1 MAARRTTVNPDANR
15 PWHWRGLGALL
26 LMALAYAVVGRLSL
40 MLAAPPGYASPL
52 YPPAGMALVFV
63 LVYGRSAALA
73 VTVGAIVVNVLLNPL
88 RTVDITEVVIGLGAG
103 LQALVAA
110 GLVQRLVR
118 QPLTLSAP
126 RDIARFYVFG
136 AVVGCLVGASMATAA
151 LGIADIVP
159 VAALPLTWLTWWMGD
174 ALGTLIA
181 APILLTLIGQPREA
195 WAPRRRTVGLTL
207 GIVTTLLVA
216 TAVQVAQWDRERV
229 QSSFDRDASAAST
242 AALSQLET
250 PLHALEAVRGLFLGS
265 SHVDAAELRLAADYW
280 LNRKNDLQAI
290 GYHERVSLPDVPAF
304 EQQLRGEGLA
314 DYSVVDRTAANSRVP
329 TTASEAY
336 VVRMVEPMQGNIS
349 LLGVNALSVPEARA
363 AIEAAVRTDRA
374 VASAA
379 FQLSQDPPD
388 SQKLGV
394 VIYRAVYR
402 GKPATEQER
411 VDSALGVVFVTVRV
425 EDLLHSVLAQSPG
438 HLHFCVTDMD
448 TSARQRQLAATSLC
462 AEAPDGLVHRRT
474 LAVAGRQWELRVNA
488 SEVGASQAAGARHY
502 AWLFSSVGLLTAA
515 VLGALLLTVTGRA
528 RIIELAVQDRT
539 AALEQQVRERVQVEA
554 AMRESEQRFRNIFNN
569 VPIGVLYTDIDG
581 TVRQA
586 NPRFCELVGRDA
598 SALEHLKTREFLH
611 PDDIEED
618 AALFNR
624 LLSGDI
630 ATYRRQT
637 RYVAP
642 DGHTVWVQCSVS
654 LLRDESG
661 RPQRIVSVAEDITEH
676 LRLAEAVRAREAA
689 EASNRAKSDFLS
701 RMSHELRTPLNAMLG
716 FAQLLELEDHPS
728 LGTAQRA
735 WVGQIQ
741 QAGWH
746 LLEMIND
753 VLDLSRIES
762 GNLRMDLETLDLPE
776 LLAATRP
783 LVEQSADLRH
793 IVITEELAR
802 GARFITG
809 DATRVKQILTNLLSN
824 AVKYNVDGGRI
835 HLSTRVQGDWVELM
849 VTDTGLGMSTEQMA
863 SLFQPFNRLGRET
876 SGTEGTGIGLVISQ
890 RLAELMG
897 GELRAASHVGQGSS
911 FILRLPAVGDP
922 DTVPSDLD
930 RLATDRND
938 YHLRHVHYVEDNE
951 TNVEVMRGVLA
962 QRPQVQLDVSITGL
976 DGLAAIRAQRP
987 DVVLLDMHLPDISG
1001 LELLRHL
1008 KLDPSTR
1015 SIPVVAVSADA
1026 LPAQI
1031 DDAFMAGAHR
1041 YLTKPV
1047 NVSELLSVLDELLS
1061 QAETGF
1067 H

>member
-1 MAARRTTVNPDANR
+1 MNSPAERLGQGC
-15 PWHWRGLGALL
+15 GLGALL
-26 LMALAYAVVGRLSL
+26 LMALSYAVVGRLSL
-40 MLAAPPGYASPL
+40 LMAIPPGYASPL
-52 YPPAGMALVFV
+52 YPAAGMALVFV
-63 LVYGRSAALA
+63 LVCGRRAALA
-73 VTVGAIVVNVLLNPL
+73 VTVGAIAVNVLLNPRHAL
-88 RTVDITEVVIGLGAG
+88 GATEAVIGLGAG
-103 LQALVAA
+103 LQALFAA
-110 GLVQRLVR
+110 ELVQRMVR

-126 RDIARFYVFG
+126 REIARFYLFG
-136 AVVGCLVGASMATAA
+136 AVIGCLVSASVATTA
-151 LGIADIVP
+151 LGAADVVP
-159 VAALPLTWLTWWMGD
+159 ASAWPVTWLTWWMGD
-174 ALGTLIA
+174 TLGTLIA
-181 APILLTLIGQPREA
+181 APILLTMIGRPREA

-207 GIVTTLLVA
+207 GIVTSLLVA
-216 TAVQVAQWDRERV
+216 TTVLVARWDRERV
-229 QSSFDRDASAAST
+229 QTSFERDASAAST
-242 AALSQLET
+242 AALSQLNT
-250 PLHALEAVRGLFLGS
+250 PLHALEALRGLYLGS
-265 SHVDAAELRLAADYW
+265 NHVDATELRAAAAYW
-280 LNRKNDLQAI
+280 LNHDGALQGI
-290 GYHERVSLPDVPAF
+290 GYQERVPLADVPAF
-304 EQQLRGEGLA
+304 EGQMHTEGQP
-314 DYSVVDRTAANSRVP
+314 DYRVLDRTASDTRVP
-329 TTASEAY
+329 TSMPEAY
-336 VVRMVEPMQGNIS
+336 AVRLVEPLEGNVG
-349 LLGVNALSVPEARA
+349 LLGINALSIPVARE
-363 AIEAAVRTDRA
+363 AIEAAVRTDRPT
-374 VASAA
+374 ASAA
-379 FQLSQDPPD
+379 FHLSQDAAD
-388 SQKLGV
+388 SPKSGV
-394 VIYRAVYR
+394 VIYRAIYR
-402 GKPATEQER
+402 GKPTSDEER
-411 VDSALGVVFVTVRV
+411 MSAAVGVVFVTVRV
-425 EDLLHSVLAQSPG
+425 EDLLRSVLAQAPSY
-438 HLHFCVTDMD
+438 LHFCVTDTD
-448 TSARQRQLAATSLC
+448 ASARQRQLAATSLC
-462 AEAPDGLVHRRT
+462 ADAPDALVHRRM
-474 LAVAGRQWELRVNA
+474 LAFAGRQWELSVNA

-598 SALEHLKTREFLH
+598 ATLAHLKTRDFLH
-611 PDDIEED
+611 PDDLDED
-618 AALFNR
+618 VVLFNR
-624 LLSGDI
+624 LLAGEI

-642 DGHTVWVQCSVS
+642 DGHAVWVQCSVS

-689 EASNRAKSDFLS
+689 EASNRAKSEFLS

-716 FAQLLELEDHPS
+716 FAQLLELEDRPA
-728 LGTAQRA
+728 LGSAQRA

-762 GNLRMDLETLDLPE
+762 GNLRMELETLDLPE
-776 LLAATRP
+776 LLAATRS

-809 DATRVKQILTNLLSN
+809 NATRVKQILTNLLSN
-824 AVKYNVDGGRI
+824 AVKYNIDGGRI
-835 HLSTRVQGDWVELM
+835 HLSTQVQGDLVELM
-849 VTDTGLGMSTEQMA
+849 VTDTGLGMSAEQMA

-911 FILRLPAVGDP
+911 FILRLPVAGDP

-930 RLATDRND
+930 GLAADRND
-938 YHLRHVHYVEDNE
+938 YHRRHVHYVEDNE

-962 QRPQVQLDVSITGL
+962 QRPQVQLDVSATGL

-1008 KLDPSTR
+1008 KLDPATR

-1047 NVSELLSVLDELLS
+1047 NVAELLSVLDELLS

-1067 H
+1067 Q

>member
-1 MAARRTTVNPDANR
+1 V
-15 PWHWRGLGALL
+15 LGALL
-26 LMALAYAVVGRLSL
+26 LMALSYALVGRLSL
-40 MLAAPPGYASPL
+40 WLAIPPGYASPL

-63 LVYGRSAALA
+63 LVYGRRAALA
-73 VTVGAIVVNVLLNPL
+73 VAVGATVVNVWLKPL
-88 RTVDITEVVIGLGAG
+88 PVLGMTEVVIGLGAG

-110 GLVQRLVR
+110 ELVQRLVQ

-126 RDIARFYVFG
+126 RDIARFYLFG
-136 AVVGCLVGASMATAA
+136 AVVGCLVSASVATTA
-151 LGIADIVP
+151 LCVAGIVP
-159 VAALPLTWLTWWMGD
+159 AAAWPLTWLTWWMGD

-181 APILLTLIGQPREA
+181 TPVLLTLIGRPRQA

-207 GIVTTLLVA
+207 GVVTSLLVA
-216 TAVQVAQWDRERV
+216 TTLQVARWDRERV
-229 QSSFDRDASAAST
+229 QTSFDRDASAAS
-242 AALSQLET
+242 ASALSQLNT
-250 PLHALEAVRGLFLGS
+250 PLYALEALRGLYLGS
-265 SHVDAAELRLAADYW
+265 TDVDAHELHAAAGFW
-280 LNRKNDLQAI
+280 LGRSGDLQAL
-290 GYHERVSLPDVPAF
+290 GYQQHVTLADVPAF
-304 EQQLRGEGLA
+304 EAQMHDQGAAGYRVL
-314 DYSVVDRTAANSRVP
+314 DRTESGARVP
-329 TTASEAY
+329 TQAPEAY
-336 VVRMVEPMQGNIS
+336 AVQLVEPLAGNAD
-349 LLGVNALSVPEARA
+349 LLGINALSIPAART
-363 AIEAAVRTDRA
+363 AIEAAVRTDRP
-374 VASAA
+374 VATEA
-379 FQLSQDPPD
+379 FRLSQDPAD
-388 SQKLGV
+388 SPKTGV
-394 VIYRAVYR
+394 VIYRAIYR
-402 GKPATEQER
+402 GQPTTEPER
-411 VDSALGVVFVTVRV
+411 VAMAVGVVFVTVRV
-425 EDLLHSVLAQSPG
+425 EDLLRSVLAPAPSY
-438 HLHFCVTDMD
+438 LHFCVTDTD
-448 TSARQRQLAATSLC
+448 ASARQRQLAATSMC
-462 AEAPDGLVHRRT
+462 ADAPDSLVHRRVV
-474 LAVAGRQWELRVNA
+474 AFAGRDWEIRVNA
-488 SEVGASQAAGARHY
+488 SEEGATHAAGTRHY
-502 AWLFSSVGLLTAA
+502 AWLFSSIGLMTTA

-539 AALEQQVRERVQVEA
+539 AALEQQVRERVQVES

-598 SALEHLKTREFLH
+598 ATLAHLKTRDFLH
-611 PDDIEED
+611 PDDVEED

-624 LLSGDI
+624 LLSGQI
-630 ATYRRQT
+630 PTYRRQT

-654 LLRDESG
+654 LLRDETG

-716 FAQLLELEDHPS
+716 FAQLLELEDHPA
-728 LGTAQRA
+728 LGTAQQA

-762 GNLRMDLETLDLPE
+762 GNLRMELDTLDLPE

-783 LVEQSADLRH
+783 LVQQSADLRH

-802 GARFITG
+802 SARFITG

-835 HLSTRVQGDWVELM
+835 HLSTEVRGDWVELM
-849 VTDTGLGMSTEQMA
+849 VTDTGLGMSAEQMT
-863 SLFQPFNRLGRET
+863 SLFQPFNRLGRELT
-876 SGTEGTGIGLVISQ
+876 GTEGTGIGLVISQ

-897 GELRAASHVGQGSS
+897 GELKAASHVGQGSS
-911 FILRLPAVGDP
+911 FILRLPVAGDP

-930 RLATDRND
+930 RLGAERSD
-938 YHLRHVHYVEDNE
+938 YHLRHIHYVEDNE

-976 DGLAAIRAQRP
+976 DGLAAIRARRP

-1026 LPAQI
+1026 LPDQI
-1031 DDAFMAGAHR
+1031 DDAILAGAHR

-1047 NVSELLSVLDELLS
+1047 NVAELLSVLDELLS

-1067 H
+1067 E

>member
-1 MAARRTTVNPDANR
+1 MSSPAERLGQG
-15 PWHWRGLGALL
+15 RGLGVLL
-26 LMALAYAVVGRLSL
+26 LMALSYAVVGRLSL
-40 MLAAPPGYASPL
+40 LMAIPPGYASPL
-52 YPPAGMALVFV
+52 YPAAGMALVFV
-63 LVYGRSAALA
+63 LVCGRRAALA
-73 VTVGAIVVNVLLNPL
+73 VTVGAVAVNVLLNPL
-88 RTVDITEVVIGLGAG
+88 HALGATEVVIGLGAG
-103 LQALVAA
+103 LQALFAA
-110 GLVQRLVR
+110 ELVRRRVR
-118 QPLTLSAP
+118 QPLTLSSP
-126 RDIARFYVFG
+126 GEIARFYLFG
-136 AVVGCLVGASMATAA
+136 ALIGCLVSASVATTA
-151 LGIADIVP
+151 LLVADVVP
-159 VAALPLTWLTWWMGD
+159 ASAWPVTWLTWWMGD

-181 APILLTLIGQPREA
+181 APILLTMIGRPREA

-207 GIVTTLLVA
+207 GIVTLLLVA
-216 TAVQVAQWDRERV
+216 TTVQVARWDRERV
-229 QSSFDRDASAAST
+229 QTSFERDASAAST
-242 AALSQLET
+242 AALSQLNT
-250 PLHALEAVRGLFLGS
+250 PLHALEALRGLFIGS
-265 SHVDAAELRLAADYW
+265 SHVDPAEMRLAAGYW
-280 LNRKNDLQAI
+280 MDRKSDLQAI
-290 GYHERVSLPDVPAF
+290 GYHERVQLADIPAF
-304 EQQLRGEGLA
+304 EQQLQGEGLA
-314 DYSVVDRTAANSRVP
+314 DYRVMDRTATNSRVP
-329 TTASEAY
+329 TLAPEAY
-336 VVRMVEPMQGNIS
+336 AVRMVEPMQDNSS
-349 LLGVNALSVPEARA
+349 LMGVNALSIPEARA
-363 AIEAAVRTDRA
+363 AIQAAVRTDQA

-394 VIYRAVYR
+394 VIYRAIYR

-411 VDSALGVVFVTVRV
+411 VSAALGVVFVTVRV
-425 EDLLHSVLAQSPG
+425 EDLLRTVLAQAPAY
-438 HLHFCVTDMD
+438 LHFCVTDTD
-448 TSARQRQLAATSLC
+448 EAARQRQLAATALC
-462 AEAPDGLVHRRT
+462 ADAPDALVHRRT
-474 LAVAGRQWELRVNA
+474 LAFAGRQWELRVNA
-488 SEVGASQAAGARHY
+488 SEAGASQAAGARHY
-502 AWLFSSVGLLTAA
+502 AWLFSSVGLLTAS

-528 RIIELAVQDRT
+528 RIIELAVKDRT
-539 AALEQQVRERVQVEA
+539 AALEQQVRERAQVEA

-581 TVRQA
+581 AVRQA

-598 SALEHLKTREFLH
+598 ATLAHLKTRDFLH
-611 PDDIEED
+611 PDDVDED
-618 AALFNR
+618 TTLLNR
-624 LLSGDI
+624 LLRGEI
-630 ATYRRQT
+630 ATYRRQK

-642 DGHTVWVQCSVS
+642 DGHTMWVQCSVS
-654 LLRDESG
+654 LLRDENG
-661 RPQRIVSVAEDITEH
+661 QPQRIVSVAEDITEH

-689 EASNRAKSDFLS
+689 EASNRAKSEFLS

-716 FAQLLELEDHPS
+716 FAQLLELEDRPA
-728 LGTAQRA
+728 LGAAQRA

-762 GNLRMDLETLDLPE
+762 GNLRMELEILDLPE
-776 LLAATRP
+776 LLAGTRP
-783 LVEQSADLRH
+783 LVQQAADLRN

-809 DATRVKQILTNLLSN
+809 DTTRVRQILTNLLSN

-835 HLSTRVQGDWVELM
+835 HLSTQVQGDWVELM
-849 VTDTGLGMSTEQMA
+849 VTDTGLGMSAEQMA
-863 SLFQPFNRLGRET
+863 SLFQPFNRLGRELT
-876 SGTEGTGIGLVISQ
+876 GTEGTGIGLVISQ

-911 FILRLPAVGDP
+911 FILRLPAAGDP

-930 RLATDRND
+930 GVATDRND
-938 YHLRHVHYVEDNE
+938 YHRRHVHYVEDNE

-962 QRPQVQLDVSITGL
+962 QRPQVQLDVSTTGL

-1008 KLDPSTR
+1008 KLDPATR

-1047 NVSELLSVLDELLS
+1047 NVAELLSVLDELLS

-1067 H
+1067 Q